1 MKTRTGEAAR
11 RERAKHRVRER
22 ERSAESNSLRERAA
36 PRLPVR
42 TPCCNP
48 NGWVTTL
55 RERDSNRQRGRA
67 KWGKTKGGEASPGKD
82 NTSAFAALRLAH
94 FTCHQLSLS
103 LCLSHP
109 VSLSL
114 PLCELLSVSLSHPL
128 SLSLWPAQTS
138 RYLMPTS
145 SHRRAQS
152 VVVDRNER
160 YVSFLLLYSKV
171 GTVYSVKTWGPINQ
185 TSTFVLRLFAVRA
198 RFCFWCNQRPKR
210 IFVWT
215 PLAFAPA
222 RRLTSSTVIDSA
234 PGHARRV
241 LRLVN
246 G

>member
-1 MKTRTGEAAR
+1 MR
-11 RERAKHRVRER
+11 REGEQSTES
-22 ERSAESNSLRERAA
+22 ERSAERNSPRERAA

-82 NTSAFAALRLAH
+82 NTSALAALRLAH

-103 LCLSHP
+103 LSHP
-109 VSLSL
+109 VSLFPSL
-114 PLCELLSVSLSHPL
+114 WIAVRVSQPP
-128 SLSLWPAQTS
+128 SLSLWRAQTS

-160 YVSFLLLYSKV
+160 YVSFLLIYSKV
-171 GTVYSVKTWGPINQ
+171 GTVYSVKTRGPINQ
-185 TSTFVLRLFAVRA
+185 TSSFILRLFAVRA

-215 PLAFAPA
+215 PSLPQ
-222 RRLTSSTVIDSA
+222 LLIV
-234 PGHARRV
+234 RRV
-241 LRLVN
+241 MHVVCCD
-246 G
+246 